1 MMHATVFRCT
11 YATELKKNKDK
22 EIGAEYKVGVRPIAE
37 IRGSLRTAW
46 K

>member
-1 MMHATVFRCT
+1 MMHATVFGCT
-11 YATELKKNKDK
+11 YATEFKNKDK